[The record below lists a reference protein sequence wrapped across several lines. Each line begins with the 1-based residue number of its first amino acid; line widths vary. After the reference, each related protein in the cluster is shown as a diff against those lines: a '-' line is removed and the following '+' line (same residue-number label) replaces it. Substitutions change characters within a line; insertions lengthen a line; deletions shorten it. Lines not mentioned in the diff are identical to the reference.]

1 MLKDNLNQ
9 YYRMKKDIEDDPA
22 LNKHF
27 ILDDIEGVLDKLS
40 MKQYR
45 LFLYLQ
51 FNKKRSQLNEFMLS
65 IGFERDFNN

>member
-1 MLKDNLNQ
+1 
-9 YYRMKKDIEDDPA
+9 MKKDIEDDPA